1 MAKNSY
7 GVREKKRVILINK
20 TYSKR
25 DKLRDYYRENLS
37 ATHET
42 VIDFEKL
49 SNAGALECGTSPKI
63 AQQVLEM
70 IVRNGEAK
78 LK

>member
-25 DKLRDYYRENLS
+25 DKLRDYYRENIDAS
-37 ATHET
+37 HSQE
-42 VIDFEKL
+42 IDFEKL

-78 LK
+78 VK